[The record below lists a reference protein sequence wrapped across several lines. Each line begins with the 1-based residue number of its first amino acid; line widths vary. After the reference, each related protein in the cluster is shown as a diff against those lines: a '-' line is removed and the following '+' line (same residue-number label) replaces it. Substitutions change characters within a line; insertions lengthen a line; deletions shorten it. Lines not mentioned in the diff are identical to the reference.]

1 MIDAILWTT
10 LIASLISI
18 ATIAL
23 VWIVLNSLE
32 KLRNDFGGHNDY
44 DRLTLAQIKHIVEN
58 RINEPPV
65 KFRKKP
71 HYISD
76 EERARKES
84 FIRQPGT
91 N

>member
-18 ATIAL
+18 ATIVL
-23 VWIVLNSLE
+23 VWSVLSSLE
-32 KLRNDFGGHNDY
+32 KLRNEFSGHNDY

-58 RINEPPV
+58 RLPPV
-65 KFRKKP
+65 QFKKKP
-71 HYISD
+71 HYMSD
-76 EERARKES
+76 ADRALNES
-84 FIRQPGT
+84 FTRRPGS